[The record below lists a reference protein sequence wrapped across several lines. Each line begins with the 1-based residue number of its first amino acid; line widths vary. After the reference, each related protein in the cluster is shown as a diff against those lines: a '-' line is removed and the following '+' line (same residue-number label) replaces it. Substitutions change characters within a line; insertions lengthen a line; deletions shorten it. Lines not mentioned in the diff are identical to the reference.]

1 MTTQANTD
9 LAIRLIEI
17 HAACKRRKGGK
28 AEWMSIAAT
37 LIYQATGKH
46 FHGGCYCDGFLLHA
60 LREIAAK

>member
-9 LAIRLIEI
+9 LAKRLIEI

-37 LIYQATGKH
+37 LIYQAPGKH

-60 LREIAAK
+60 LNEIAAK